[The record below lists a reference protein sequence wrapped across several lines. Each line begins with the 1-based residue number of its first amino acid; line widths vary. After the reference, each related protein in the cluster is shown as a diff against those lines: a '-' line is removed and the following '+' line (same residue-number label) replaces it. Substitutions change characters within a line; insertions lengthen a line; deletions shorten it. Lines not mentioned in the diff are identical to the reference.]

1 MLWGHRVCLCDA
13 MDTCVAA
20 CSPGSQRFLG
30 RAACFAACLLTLPV
44 TPAGPV
50 TILNWSFPR
59 KDLSRQAQA
68 FQLAQALR
76 EEVADLEA
84 AGCRVIQVCCL
95 FLLHVLQV
103 RKVCVFGSGQSAGL
117 HLCGMQQGATG
128 SGSCVGCLQR
138 CAVACQG
145 RCRGTQD

>member
-1 MLWGHRVCLCDA
+1 MCLCDA
-13 MDTCVAA
+13 IDTCVAA

-30 RAACFAACLLTLPV
+30 RAAGFAACLLTLPG

-84 AGCRVIQVCCL
+84 AGCRVIQVCCV
-95 FLLHVLQV
+95 FLPHALQACNMCVL
-103 RKVCVFGSGQSAGL
+103 GSG
-117 HLCGMQQGATG
+117 
-128 SGSCVGCLQR
+128 
-138 CAVACQG
+138 
-145 RCRGTQD
+145 